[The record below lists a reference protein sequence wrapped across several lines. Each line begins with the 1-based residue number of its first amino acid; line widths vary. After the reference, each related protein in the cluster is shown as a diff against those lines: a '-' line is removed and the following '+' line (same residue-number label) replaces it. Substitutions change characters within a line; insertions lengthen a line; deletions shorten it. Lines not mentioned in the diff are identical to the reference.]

1 MYHCVFVFLR
11 PVTQGWYHL
20 KADLASKNGA
30 GCLFDSELEHKTM
43 KNINFEQF
51 NVQKTLRNLNRLL
64 KKGWT
69 DYLKK
74 ETSPNLASN
83 IKQI

>member
-30 GCLFDSELEHKTM
+30 GCLFDSELQYKTM

>member
-30 GCLFDSELEHKTM
+30 GCLFDSELQHKTM

-51 NVQKTLRNLNRLL
+51 NVQKIL
-64 KKGWT
+64 KINFSETWT

-74 ETSPNLASN
+74 VE
-83 IKQI
+83 QIT

>member
-11 PVTQGWYHL
+11 PVAQGWYHL
-20 KADLASKNGA
+20 KADLASKNDA
-30 GCLFDSELEHKTM
+30 GGLFGSELQHKTM

-74 ETSPNLASN
+74 ETSPNLASD

>member
-11 PVTQGWYHL
+11 PVAQGWYHL
-20 KADLASKNGA
+20 KADLASKNDA
-30 GCLFDSELEHKTM
+30 GGLFGSELQHKTM

-51 NVQKTLRNLNRLL
+51 NVQKIL
-64 KKGWT
+64 KINFSETWT

-74 ETSPNLASN
+74 VE
-83 IKQI
+83 QIT